1 MRIIAGSARGRQLK
15 GPKGPG
21 VRPTSDKVRESLF
34 SILATVVPGA
44 RFLDLF
50 CGTGA
55 MGLEAISRGAVF
67 ALLVDKS
74 RASLAVARDNVTL
87 TGFGQSVRLLNQQID
102 ARALSRLTPFGPFDI
117 VFADPPY
124 AEVAPGELLDW
135 MGAALLTEDGLFIV
149 EHDRRHPAPEAAA
162 GLEMTDQRRFGDTLV
177 SFYRRIAVQPSDRPD
192 SPAVPEADA
201 ASPQT

>member
-34 SILATVVPGA
+34 SILAPVIPGA

-50 CGTGA
+50 AGTGA
-55 MGLEAISRGAVF
+55 MGLEAVSRGASF
-67 ALLVDKS
+67 SLLVDSS
-74 RASLAVARDNVTL
+74 RASLAVARDNVAL
-87 TGFGQSVRLLNQQID
+87 TGFGAFVRLMDLRID
-102 ARALSRLTPFGPFDI
+102 ARAAPKLAAFAPFDV

-124 AEVAPGELLDW
+124 AEISPDEVLTW
-135 MGAALLTEDGLFIV
+135 MGAALLAEGGLFLV
-149 EHDRRHPAPEAAA
+149 EHDRRHPAPETAA

-177 SFYRRIAVQPSDRPD
+177 SFYRRSGG
-192 SPAVPEADA
+192 
-201 ASPQT
+201 